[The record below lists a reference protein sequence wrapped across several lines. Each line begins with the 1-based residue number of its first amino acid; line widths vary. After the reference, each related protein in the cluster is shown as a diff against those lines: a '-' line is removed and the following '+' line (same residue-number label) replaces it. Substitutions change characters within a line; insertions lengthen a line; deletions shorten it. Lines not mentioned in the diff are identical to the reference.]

1 MKVKHYIYIWNKE
14 NYVDRHEA
22 QRDGAIETHE
32 IVVPHEYQNAESLFV
47 NHHLNAYKSA
57 LKLSGRV
64 LTDDEDVLGFELVKL
79 KPFTVS
85 AEVLEWNTYTTTIYA
100 EKSAEATARIKTEG
114 IDSFEQTDVECG
126 TSGYDGTPIE
136 DNQRAERLVEGEIG

>member
-14 NYVDRHEA
+14 NYTNRQDA

-100 EKSAEATARIKTEG
+100 EKSAEATARVKTGG
-114 IDSFEQTDVECG
+114 IIGLPIDDVEHG
-126 TSGYDGTPIE
+126 TSSYDGTPIE
-136 DNQRAERLVEGEIG
+136 DNQRAERLVGGEIG

>member
-1 MKVKHYIYIWNKE
+1 MNVKHVIYIWNKE
-14 NYVDRHEA
+14 NYTNRQDA

-64 LTDDEDVLGFELVKL
+64 LADDEDVLDFELVKL

-85 AEVLEWNTYTTTIYA
+85 AEVLEWNTYTTTVYA
-100 EKSAEATARIKTEG
+100 EKSAEATARVKTVG
-114 IDSFEQTDVECG
+114 IVSFEKSDVECG